1 MKQQVKSMDKSDT
14 ACVES
19 TKPVNPIVRKMLDD
33 KAAIGKFFQGKIS
46 SDEIDAR
53 GIKFVKAV

>member
-1 MKQQVKSMDKSDT
+1 MDKSNT

-33 KAAIGKFFQGKIS
+33 KAAIGEFFQGKIS